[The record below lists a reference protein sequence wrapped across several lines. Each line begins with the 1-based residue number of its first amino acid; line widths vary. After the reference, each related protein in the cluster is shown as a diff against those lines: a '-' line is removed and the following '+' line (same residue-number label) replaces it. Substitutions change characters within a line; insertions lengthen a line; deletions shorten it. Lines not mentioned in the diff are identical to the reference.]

1 MLDLMPRVARIVISG
16 NEHHVTHRGNNRQD
30 VFFTHDD
37 RRAYLAFLREQAVK
51 HGVRIVAYCLMTNH
65 VHLVVT
71 PPGGDALAKAIGRTH
86 SLYAQCV
93 NRLHR
98 RSGHLWQARFYS
110 CVLGDSHLVNTMA
123 YVERNPVR
131 VRIVRQAWEYPWSS
145 AAAHVT
151 GSDSTSILDLAAWRV
166 PTAEWRQRLQQPDD
180 EDFLAA
186 IRNRTSTGRPLAT
199 DSALSK
205 LEALLNKRL
214 RALPIGRPHREKE
227 HDGKEVRAG
236 KRKPGKGRNR

>member
-1 MLDLMPRVARIVISG
+1 
-16 NEHHVTHRGNNRQD
+16 
-30 VFFTHDD
+30 
-37 RRAYLAFLREQAVK
+37 
-51 HGVRIVAYCLMTNH
+51 MTNH

-86 SLYAQCV
+86 FLYAQCV

-151 GSDSTSILDLAAWRV
+151 GSDST
-166 PTAEWRQRLQQPDD
+166 
-180 EDFLAA
+180 
-186 IRNRTSTGRPLAT
+186 G
-199 DSALSK
+199 
-205 LEALLNKRL
+205 
-214 RALPIGRPHREKE
+214 LPIGRPHKEKE